1 MKVLFKAALFVLAS
15 HFAMAQGIEI
25 GAKGSLNL
33 SNISKFELANSI
45 LGDTKTLPS
54 GGGAIFAEIPLGEG
68 FSFRPEVGYSRR
80 GAKIQNLNI
89 GKWIGAGGFLGSI
102 LNEGIQPRA
111 YLDYIDVPLMVK
123 YKFGQSTAGNGYVIG
138 GPTLGFLVDSG
149 LRVSLFGATNINVPL
164 DYGFKKFEFG
174 GQVGAGYEFPLAGK
188 TKAFVEATYKH
199 GFTNIIEDLGV
210 FQFRSRNNNLG
221 ISAGLS
227 IPIGK

>member
-1 MKVLFKAALFVLAS
+1 MKVFFKAALFVLAS

-45 LGDTKTLPS
+45 LGDTKALPS
-54 GGGAIFAEIPLGEG
+54 GGGAIFAEIPIGEG

-80 GAKIQNLNI
+80 GAKIQNLDL
-89 GKWIGAGGFLGSI
+89 GSWVGAGGFLGSL
-102 LNEGIQPRA
+102 LNDGIQPRA
-111 YLDYIDVPLMVK
+111 YLDYVDVPLMIK

-149 LRVSLFGATNINVPL
+149 LRVSLFGATNINAPL
-164 DYGFKKFEFG
+164 DFGFKKFEFG
-174 GQVGAGYEFPLAGK
+174 GQIGAGYEFPLAGK
-188 TKAFVEATYKH
+188 TKAFVEATYRH
-199 GFTNIIEDLGV
+199 GFTNIIEDLGI